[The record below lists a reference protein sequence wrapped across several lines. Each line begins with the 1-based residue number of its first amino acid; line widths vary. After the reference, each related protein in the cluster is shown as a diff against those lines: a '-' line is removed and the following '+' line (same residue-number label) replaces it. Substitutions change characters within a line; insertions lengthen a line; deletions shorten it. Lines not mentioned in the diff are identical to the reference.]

1 MKKLTE
7 KQKRFADYFIETG
20 NQTEAAIKAGYSERT
35 ARAIGSENLT
45 KPNIRKYIDDRLE
58 QLASERIAD
67 QREVLEALTRVV
79 RREEKEYTAI
89 VVKKADTIEYTT
101 ASGKTGEKVVY
112 NERVK
117 VVPIPTKVS
126 DVNKAAEL
134 LGKRYGIWKEKV
146 EVEDVTP
153 TFVDDLPEED
163 SNDEE

>member
-7 KQKRFADYFIETG
+7 KQRRFADYFIETG
-20 NQTEAAIKAGYSERT
+20 NQTEAAIKAGYSKKT
-35 ARAIGSENLT
+35 ARTIGSENLT

-58 QLASERIAD
+58 ELASERIAD
-67 QREVLEALTRVV
+67 QREVLEALTRVL

-89 VVKKADTIEYTT
+89 VVRRADTVEYTT
-101 ASGKTGEKVVY
+101 SSGKTGEKVVY
-112 NERVK
+112 NEYVE
-117 VVPIPTKVS
+117 VVPVPTKVS

-134 LGKRYGIWKEKV
+134 LGKRHGIWKEKV

>member
-7 KQKRFADYFIETG
+7 KQRRFADYFIETG

-58 QLASERIAD
+58 ELASERIAD
-67 QREVLEALTRVV
+67 QREVLETLTRVM
-79 RREEKEYTAI
+79 RREECEYNAI
-89 VVKKADTIEYTT
+89 VVKKADTLSYVDGN
-101 ASGKTGEKVVY
+101 GKEREKTVY
-112 NERVK
+112 NEEVEVVETPAK
-117 VVPIPTKVS
+117 VA

-153 TFVDDLPEED
+153 TFVDDIPTE
-163 SNDEE
+163 SDEG

>member
-67 QREVLEALTRVV
+67 QREVLEALTRVM
-79 RREEKEYTAI
+79 RREEQEYTAI

-101 ASGKTGEKVVY
+101 ASGKSGEMVVY
-112 NERVK
+112 NEHVE
-117 VVPIPTKVS
+117 VVPVPTKVS